1 MRLISTYSV
10 VLPLNDLLRI
20 CGLGRHLQPARSS
33 CFQFFD
39 LADEQKGS
47 SLSKEHTLPQ
57 QLPSMLHSDSVSV
70 PTHLCGDVF
79 AEELYSMLLHIFSS
93 TIGHVLVEA
102 PQQNGPNHDGDIE
115 TQAGKEPAALQS
127 HIRCPDH
134 QGLSRAVRQ

>member
-1 MRLISTYSV
+1 MTSSESV
-10 VLPLNDLLRI
+10 
-20 CGLGRHLQPARSS
+20 
-33 CFQFFD
+33 D
-39 LADEQKGS
+39 LAVTFSLPGVPASSSSICQTNRKVQAFQK
-47 SLSKEHTLPQ
+47 KHTLPQ

-70 PTHLCGDVF
+70 LTHLCGDVF